1 MSHRGWRAGALV
13 WALALAWLPSVA
25 SANSRTSDFA
35 ALDLLDT
42 PNEIQA
48 DMDSDAAPLRLST
61 LAMRTY
67 RPIPA
72 ERAAAN
78 WTFGE
83 TAAPAIGGG
92 WREDATLVRF
102 ELTGKRRLGG
112 HVFAATIGG
121 VDLGRGNLGPS
132 NLGGVPATANFATGL
147 GPIRQPIPLSGD
159 VIDYVQPRYGHP
171 LLDFAPGA
179 FKRPGF
185 YGKLAWTAPVPV
197 RAELMHFDSNADPM
211 VAGGDREWGRR
222 TLFDALGVVAELDR
236 DWELRAQALAG
247 RTRQGDRTG
256 GDNWIDM
263 RFHAAYGMVTRRFA
277 RTALS
282 ARVDLYQTRNAGSA
296 GLADDEAGW
305 AVTLA
310 ARRQIGP
317 QLAALVEV
325 LHAECDGE
333 ARLRPAGAF
342 AGRRSQVMMAMRA
355 HW

>member
-1 MSHRGWRAGALV
+1 MGRALSHWGWRAGALA
-13 WALALAWLPSVA
+13 WAAALAWLPSVA
-25 SANSRTSDFA
+25 SAGSRTSDFA
-35 ALDLLDT
+35 ALDMLET

-48 DMDSDAAPLRLST
+48 DMDREAAPLRLST
-61 LAMRTY
+61 RALRTY
-67 RPIPA
+67 RPIPV
-72 ERAAAN
+72 ERAAAS

-83 TAAPAIGGG
+83 AVAPAIGGG

-102 ELTGKRRLGG
+102 ELTGKRRLGR

-121 VDLGRGNLGPS
+121 VELGK
-132 NLGGVPATANFATGL
+132 VPTAPTATASLAQF
-147 GPIRQPIPLSGD
+147 RQPTPLSGE

-197 RAELMHFDSNADPM
+197 RAELMHFDSSADPA
-211 VAGGDREWGRR
+211 VAGGNREWGRR
-222 TLFDALGVVAELDR
+222 TTFDALGLVADVGR
-236 DWELRAQALAG
+236 GWELRAQALAG
-247 RTRQGDRTG
+247 RTRLGERMG
-256 GDNWIDM
+256 GDDWIDM
-263 RFHAAYGMVTRRFA
+263 RFRAAYGMVTRRLA
-277 RTALS
+277 HTALS
-282 ARVDLYQTRNAGSA
+282 ARVDLYKTRNAGSA

-325 LHAECDGE
+325 LHAESDGQ
-333 ARLRPAGAF
+333 AWLRPASAF
-342 AGRRSQVMMAMRA
+342 AGHRSQVMMAMRA